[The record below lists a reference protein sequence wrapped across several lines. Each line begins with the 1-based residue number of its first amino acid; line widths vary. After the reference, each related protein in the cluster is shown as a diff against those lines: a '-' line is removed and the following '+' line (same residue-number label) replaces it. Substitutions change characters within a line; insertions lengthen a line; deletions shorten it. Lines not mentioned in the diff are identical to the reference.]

1 VTRPRRRPADPARP
15 APGPRLSIDAL
26 PPRRALLFCPAT
38 ERHKLEKAAGLQ
50 ADAVIIDLEDSVA
63 PSRKADARAAAAR
76 ALAELDF
83 GRSERL
89 VRVNPRGSGLEEDVR
104 ATGSIRTP
112 PHGYVLPKVS
122 SAAEVKAFAR
132 LLKGLE
138 RKARL
143 RPGTIRILAIIET
156 AIGIVRLDEIA
167 SSDPRL
173 QALIF
178 GAEDLCGDMGAVRTR
193 EGREIAYPRSAV
205 AIHAAARGLEAI
217 DTPFIDIQDMEGL
230 VAQTREALA
239 LGYSGKLAI
248 HPGQVGPIQE
258 TFTPRPDELEEAR
271 RLIEE
276 HERQQARGA
285 GVFVLGGRMIDMPMV
300 RAARAVLARGRAAE
314 LRSGGGR

>member
-1 VTRPRRRPADPARP
+1 VTRPRRRSASPVRP
-15 APGPRLSIDAL
+15 ALRSSIDTH

-38 ERHKLEKAAGLQ
+38 ERHKLEKAAGLG

-63 PSRKADARAAAAR
+63 PSRKADARAGAAR

-112 PHGYVLPKVS
+112 PHGYVLPKVG
-122 SAAEVKAFAR
+122 SAAEVKAFAS
-132 LLKGLE
+132 LLAGLE
-138 RKARL
+138 RKGRL

-156 AIGIVRLDEIA
+156 AIGIVRLDAIA
-167 SSDPRL
+167 TSDPRL
-173 QALIF
+173 EALMF

-205 AIHAAARGLEAI
+205 AIHAAARGLQAI
-217 DTPFIDIQDMEGL
+217 DTPFIDIKDTEGL
-230 VAQTREALA
+230 VAETREALA

-258 TFTPRPDELEEAR
+258 TFTPRPEELEEAR
-271 RLIEE
+271 LLIEE

-300 RAARAVLARGRAAE
+300 RAARAVLARGRAAAT
-314 LRSGGGR
+314 RGGGR